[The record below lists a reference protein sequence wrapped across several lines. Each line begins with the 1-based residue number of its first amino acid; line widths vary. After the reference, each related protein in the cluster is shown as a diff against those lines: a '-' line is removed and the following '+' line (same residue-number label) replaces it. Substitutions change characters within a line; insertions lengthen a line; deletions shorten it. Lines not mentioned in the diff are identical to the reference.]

1 MNTFRLTVS
10 SYDGTIFEDNVYMLT
25 LRGVS
30 GDLAVM
36 AGHIP
41 FATSIVPC
49 KVKIMLDDS
58 TERYA
63 EIQSGLLSVASD
75 KTTLLSE
82 NFRWIGD
89 NE

>member
-1 MNTFRLTVS
+1 MNTFKLTVS
-10 SYDGTIFEDNVYMLT
+10 SYDGTLFEDDVYMLT
-25 LRGVS
+25 LRGVA

-49 KVKIMLDDS
+49 KVKIMHHDS

-63 EIQSGLLSVASD
+63 KIESGLLSVASD
-75 KTTLLSE
+75 KTTLLSG
-82 NFRWIGD
+82 NFIWIED